1 MIVMTNCNY
10 PYEGF
15 KESCQQYEAW
25 AKELME
31 KYIHDERK
39 YAFYYLNMYF
49 SEVLQSMG
57 AMPFSKIP
65 KQPFEEYLLEHYQS
79 ESEIVKMLNEMT

>member
-1 MIVMTNCNY
+1 MTNCNY

-57 AMPFSKIP
+57 AMPFDKIP
-65 KQPFEEYLLEHYQS
+65 KQPFEEHLLEHYQP
-79 ESEIVKMLNEMT
+79 ESEIVKILNKMI

>member
-1 MIVMTNCNY
+1 MTRRNY

-25 AKELME
+25 AKDLMA

-57 AMPFSKIP
+57 TIPFNKIP
-65 KQPFEEYLLEHYQS
+65 KQPFEEYLLEHYQP
-79 ESEIVKMLNEMT
+79 ESEIIKMLNK